1 MSNVLVTDL
10 ADVPAALKEH
20 GVAHTYLLGCPIT
33 LKHDAR
39 AAGLPESRIIGGEQE
54 DALAAL
60 EATLFKG
67 AKPAPK
73 PKANP
78 KPKAPSKDEE

>member
-20 GVAHTYLLGCPIT
+20 GVANTYLLGCPIT

-39 AAGLPESRIIGGEQE
+39 AIGLPVSRIVKGEE
-54 DALAAL
+54 KEVLALL
-60 EATLFKG
+60 EATLFK
-67 AKPAPK
+67 ATKPAPK
-73 PKANP
+73 PKVNL

>member
-39 AAGLPESRIIGGEQE
+39 AVGLPESRIIGGEQE

-60 EATLFKG
+60 EATLFKA

>member
-39 AAGLPESRIIGGEQE
+39 AVGLPTSRIIGGEQE

-67 AKPAPK
+67 AKPAAK

>member
-1 MSNVLVTDL
+1 MSNVLVTSL

-39 AAGLPESRIIGGEQE
+39 AFGLPTSRIVKGEE
-54 DALAAL
+54 KEVLAAL
-60 EATLFKG
+60 EATPFKG